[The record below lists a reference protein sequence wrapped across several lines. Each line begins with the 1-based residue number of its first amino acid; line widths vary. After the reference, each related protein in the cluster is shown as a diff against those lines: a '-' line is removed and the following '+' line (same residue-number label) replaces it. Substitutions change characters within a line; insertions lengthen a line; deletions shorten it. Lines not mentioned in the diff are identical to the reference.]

1 MQPEQFEV
9 GALYMFH
16 GSVVRARSRVGRRGI
31 FVETRRPFKELAL
44 DVAYVRPIIK
54 STERE

>member
-1 MQPEQFEV
+1 
-9 GALYMFH
+9 MFH
-16 GSVVRARSRVGRRGI
+16 GAVVRARSRVGRRGI

-44 DVAYVRPIIK
+44 DIAYVRPIIK